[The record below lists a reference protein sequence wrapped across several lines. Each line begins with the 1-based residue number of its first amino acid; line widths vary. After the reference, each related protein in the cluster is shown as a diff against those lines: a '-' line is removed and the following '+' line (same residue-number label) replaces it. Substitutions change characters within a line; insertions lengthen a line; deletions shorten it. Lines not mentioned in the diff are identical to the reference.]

1 MMVMSRSISGL
12 LMALCCVRALAVA
25 PAVDSPLPP
34 LNITERGEITQSGDK
49 FDFIPWR
56 SDVNPG
62 KVHIVQYFGASM
74 SDSEI
79 FKPVT
84 DLLEKSVPPGTVHVT
99 TILNLDA
106 ALWGTTGFVISELEK
121 NKRMHPQATIVVD
134 DKGQGVVEW
143 ELGEAGLG
151 LLVLDKN
158 GIVKYFTREGLSEA
172 ELASV
177 MALVRTHSGS

>member
-1 MMVMSRSISGL
+1 MAISRVAFGVLI
-12 LMALCCVRALAVA
+12 ALCCVRALAVA
-25 PAVDSPLPP
+25 PTVDSPLPP
-34 LNITERGEITQSGDK
+34 LNITERGEITLSGDT
-49 FDFIPWR
+49 FGFAPWR

-62 KVHIVQYFGASM
+62 KVHVLQYFGASI

-84 DLLEKSVPPGTVHVT
+84 DLLEKTVPPGTVHVT

-106 ALWGTTGFVISELEK
+106 ALWGTTGFVMSELEK
-121 NKRMHPQATIVVD
+121 NKRVHPQATIVVD

-143 ELGEAGLG
+143 DLGEKGLG
-151 LLVLDKN
+151 LIVMDAK
-158 GIVKYFTREGLSEA
+158 GIVKYFTRQALSET

-177 MALVRTHSGS
+177 MELVHTHSGS